1 MQKIFL
7 NLKKYNNK
15 IAFIDNN
22 FKKYNYS
29 LIINYEKKF
38 KKCVKNRS
46 LILMIGS
53 NQAASAIGYISF
65 LRLNYILIL
74 LDESFTNEYIK
85 KLIQIYKP
93 EYIYGEDQ
101 RLKQINLESF
111 KLRCLNFLLVRTK
124 FKKNN
129 KINKKNL
136 LLISTSGSTNSPK
149 FVRLSR
155 INLINK
161 KKISD
166 YLKEG
171 GIPIITGF
179 QGVNKEGRLTT
190 IGRGGSDASAIV
202 LAKFFKAKRCV
213 IYTDVEGVYTTDP
226 NKLKKA
232 KKIKIISYEEMLEMA
247 SLGAK
252 VMQPVSIQNA
262 RLNRIDVEV
271 KSSFVKKPGTLITK
285 KSNIKNDKIITG
297 ISTTYNDSK
306 ITLVG
311 VKDKP
316 GVAAAIFRPLSN
328 NLINV
333 DMVVQNISANGK
345 ETDLTFTI
353 KTEDLNKTKKIIKEN
368 KRINFRKLLLKKGVA
383 KISIIGVGMISTPGV
398 TYKMFQALANK
409 RINIQVIS
417 TSEIKISVL
426 IDKKNVKKALEVLHK
441 EFKLDK

>member
-1 MQKIFL
+1 MKIVV
-7 NLKKYNNK
+7 LKFGGTSVGSIEK
-15 IAFIDNN
+15 IKKVAEIIEEYKKKNYKIIVVSSAMSGVTNELIKKSKGISKN
-22 FKKYNYS
+22 FSDAEYDVLVSSGEQVACS
-29 LIINYEKKF
+29 LIAGRLIHKGF
-38 KKCVKNRS
+38 KSRSWSAWQIPILTEGPHKNS
-46 LILMIGS
+46 
-53 NQAASAIGYISF
+53 
-65 LRLNYILIL
+65 
-74 LDESFTNEYIK
+74 
-85 KLIQIYKP
+85 
-93 EYIYGEDQ
+93 
-101 RLKQINLESF
+101 
-111 KLRCLNFLLVRTK
+111 
-124 FKKNN
+124 
-129 KINKKNL
+129 KIH
-136 LLISTSGSTNSPK
+136 
-149 FVRLSR
+149 
-155 INLINK
+155 LINK

-166 YLKEG
+166 YLREG

-190 IGRGGSDASAIV
+190 IGRGGSDASAII

-232 KKIKIISYEEMLEMA
+232 KKIQIISYEEMLEMA

-252 VMQPVSIQNA
+252 VMQPVSIQDA
-262 RLNRIDVEV
+262 RLNRIEVEV

-285 KSNIKNDKIITG
+285 RSNIKNDKIITG

-306 ITLVG
+306 ISLVG

-316 GVAAAIFRPLSN
+316 GVAAAIFRPLSKN
-328 NLINV
+328 SINV